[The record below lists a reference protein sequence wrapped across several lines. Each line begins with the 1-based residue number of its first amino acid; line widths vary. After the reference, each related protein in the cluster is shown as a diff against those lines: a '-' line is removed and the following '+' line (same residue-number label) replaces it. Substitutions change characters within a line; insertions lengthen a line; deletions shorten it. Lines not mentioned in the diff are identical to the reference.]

1 MRTAILR
8 SALVA
13 VVIGI
18 CLDAALGQSSRRSG
32 RGRSRSEDRSASSS
46 SDDSDRIARMETFLR
61 RLDTN
66 GNGMID
72 AEEVAGDQKSLV
84 EGMFRRAGIELKYPI
99 PVSRILAAM
108 TDSSRRSHSDGAGEA
123 AVGPGQEASPDHPT
137 AGASVGGSS
146 QPKPSQSAV
155 PGFGS
160 PAVAGTKSG
169 PTASSSEPAASA
181 PPSTSSSSSPSPS
194 AAKAGE
200 TSTAAAT
207 KAADP
212 APAPPRGSGR
222 FRTAR
227 ERLPDGLP
235 DWFRQKDLNGDGQ
248 ITMAEFSREWTPEIA
263 AEFERFDLN
272 HNGIITAAEC
282 LKVEKQRSRNS
293 K

>member
-1 MRTAILR
+1 
-8 SALVA
+8 
-13 VVIGI
+13 
-18 CLDAALGQSSRRSG
+18 
-32 RGRSRSEDRSASSS
+32 
-46 SDDSDRIARMETFLR
+46 METFLR

-99 PVSRILAAM
+99 PISRILAAM
-108 TDSSRRSHSDGAGEA
+108 TDSSRRSRSDGSGEA
-123 AVGPGQEASPDHPT
+123 AAEPGQEASPDHSTP
-137 AGASVGGSS
+137 GASTGGSS

-160 PAVAGTKSG
+160 PAVAGTKSS
-169 PTASSSEPAASA
+169 PTASSSEAATST
-181 PPSTSSSSSPSPS
+181 PPPTSSSSSPS

-200 TSTAAAT
+200 TSTAPAT
-207 KAADP
+207 TAADP

-272 HNGIITAAEC
+272 HDGIITAAEC
-282 LKVEKQRSRNS
+282 LKVLKAEKHGR